1 MTTNNMMSPLHFCWR
16 QIKSLD
22 CCTFC
27 LLIALIFYGND
38 AMFSS
43 RTHTMILI
51 GTTLL
56 WKKTT
61 TTATETRTSKKK
73 DGFDKQNKNFAC
85 AFFTDFCTFWYIFF
99 YFLVIS
105 SRWRVAMWKPCYQ
118 PDYLLTYISLL
129 LLYDCHVKMPN
140 FTFYGGRK
148 QATMNFS
155 FSF

>member
-73 DGFDKQNKNFAC
+73 DGFDKQNKDFAC
-85 AFFTDFCTFWYIFF
+85 AFFTDFCTF
-99 YFLVIS
+99 
-105 SRWRVAMWKPCYQ
+105 
-118 PDYLLTYISLL
+118 
-129 LLYDCHVKMPN
+129 
-140 FTFYGGRK
+140 
-148 QATMNFS
+148 
-155 FSF
+155 